1 MKLLRPLGAAG
12 LLAAAAFLPAH
23 ATEIVFGYQV
33 GGSTPLTFFPGAAMG
48 VEWATGRYSTQPSG
62 ALSGDIADLLTSTPA
77 RLALPAI
84 GAFTTGLTLEVHAF
98 AGANASTP
106 APFVSAGFSLIRPK
120 ASAFY
125 TGDSMVF
132 TFNQDVELK
141 HISFISAAASESV
154 EVSANGVILYTGGA
168 YFLPA
173 NPLALGRTLLRAGQE
188 LKVRC
193 TLSGDGYHVATLGVA
208 KPGTPDAIHLPKV
221 FASGSVLQRDKIV
234 PLWGRARPGETVT
247 ASIRAQTK
255 SAVADASGNF
265 EIRLD
270 PEPAGGPLTLTVSG
284 THSLTVTSTN
294 VYYGDVWL
302 CGGQSNM
309 WYRLV
314 DHLGATQYPNAYGT
328 IPNATDNFETM
339 RFAMAATETSA
350 TARPDNT
357 LYIPWSAWKN
367 VPLQAGA
374 SFNWMSALPYF
385 FAKALKAG
393 LDANGQGHV
402 PIGILIVAFG
412 GTSIE
417 QWIPADAINANGP
430 WPSGSI
436 SPSLVGNCY
445 NAMLAPIDRFPIKG
459 ALWYQGENN
468 SGNHV
473 RVNAYAKL
481 QELLAASW
489 RATRDDDFP
498 FYFVQLAGYMRHS
511 PIPKDNDASVT
522 GYNINW
528 AWIREAQTKSLLTIP
543 NSAMV
548 VSIDTGDQGNIHP
561 SGKDLV
567 GQRLATLALARD
579 YGVPLVHRGPRL
591 VSQQIVGS
599 DVILTFDNVGGGLK
613 TRTVDAQ
620 PDATEL
626 TKGFPAVRADASML
640 RGFAIAGANQV
651 FYHATRAEII
661 APNQIRLSNTAD
673 VPSPVA
679 VRYAWQSFP
688 NANLFGG
695 TDLPAEPFR
704 TDSFTPDTSTGADS
718 TPVAQP
724 VAPRQLLDPAA
735 ATTLTFELD
744 AIFQDLEDGDAGRA
758 LTFTV
763 TGNSDATLV
772 TQATITGSQLTLTC
786 AARTGAATITL
797 RATDAANRS
806 ATAQLDVSVDFTAF
820 VAWQREHF
828 TAAQLADPAL
838 EATLWGATADPDAD
852 GHANLL
858 EFATASH
865 PLAADAELAPL
876 TIIADGGHYI
886 VRYRRAKRLDD
897 DPRTTL
903 ELQSSTGLTAGTWTV
918 VSGPTMLHADLGDAE
933 LRETTLVSPPP
944 SLFVRLAVSRD

>member
-1 MKLLRPLGAAG
+1 MKYLRPLGAAG
-12 LLAAAAFLPAH
+12 LLAAASLLPVH
-23 ATEIVFGYQV
+23 ATELVFGYQV
-33 GGSTPLTFFPGAAMG
+33 GGTTPLTFFPGAAMG
-48 VEWATGRYSTQPSG
+48 IEWATGRYSTQPGG
-62 ALSGDIADLLTSTPA
+62 ALSGDVADLLTSTPA
-77 RLALPAI
+77 RLTLPAI
-84 GAFTTGLTLEVHAF
+84 GAFTTGLTMEVRGF
-98 AGANASTP
+98 AGTAASTP
-106 APFVSAGFSLIRPK
+106 APFVSGGFSLIRPK

-125 TGDSMVF
+125 TGDSLVF

-141 HISFISAAASESV
+141 HVSFMSAATTENV
-154 EVSANGVILYTGGA
+154 EVSADGVVLHSGSA
-168 YFLPA
+168 YSPPA
-173 NPLALGRTLLRAGQE
+173 NPLSLGRTLLRAGRE
-188 LKVRC
+188 LKVLC
-193 TLSGDGYHVATLGVA
+193 TLSNDGYHVATLSIA
-208 KPGTPDAIHLPKV
+208 APGTPDAIHLPKI
-221 FASGSVLQRDKIV
+221 FASGAVLQRDKV
-234 PLWGRARPGETVT
+234 LPLWGRARPGETVT
-247 ASIRAQTK
+247 ASIRTQTK
-255 SAVADASGNF
+255 NAVADAAGNF

-284 THSLTVTSTN
+284 TQSLTVTSTN

-302 CGGQSNM
+302 CSGQSNM
-309 WYRLV
+309 WYRLI

-350 TARPDNT
+350 APRPDNT

-385 FAKALKAG
+385 FGKALKAG
-393 LDANGQGHV
+393 LDANNLGQV

-417 QWIPADAINANGP
+417 QWIPAEVINAHGP

-445 NAMLAPIDRFPIKG
+445 NAMLAPIARFPIKG

-468 SGNHV
+468 SGNLV
-473 RVNAYAKL
+473 RVNSYAKL
-481 QELLAASW
+481 QELLVSSW

-511 PIPKDNDASVT
+511 PIPKDNDASVA

-567 GQRLATLALARD
+567 GQRLANLALARD
-579 YGVPLVHRGPRL
+579 YGVALVQRGPRF

-613 TRTVDAQ
+613 TRTVNAQ

-626 TKGFPAVRADASML
+626 SKGFPAVRADASML
-640 RGFAIAGANQV
+640 RGFVLAGADQV

-661 APNQIRLSNTAD
+661 APNQIRLANAAD
-673 VPSPVA
+673 VPAPVA

-704 TDSFTPDTSTGADS
+704 TDTFTPDTSTGADS

-724 VAPRQLLDPAA
+724 VAPRQLVDPSAPA
-735 ATTLTFELD
+735 TLTFDLD
-744 AIFQDLEDGDAGRA
+744 AIFQDLEDGDAGKT
-758 LTFTV
+758 LTYAITNN
-763 TGNSDATLV
+763 TDATLV
-772 TQATITGSQLTLTC
+772 TSADIAGSQLTLTC
-786 AARTGAATITL
+786 AARAGTAAVTL
-797 RATDAANRS
+797 RATDSAGRS
-806 ATAQLDVSVDFTAF
+806 ATAEISVAVELSAF
-820 VAWQREHF
+820 ATWQRTHF
-828 TAAQLADPAL
+828 SPAQLANPAL
-838 EATLWGATADPDAD
+838 EPTLWGAAADPDAD

-858 EFATASH
+858 EFATATH
-865 PLAADAELAPL
+865 PLVSDAAIAPL
-876 TIIADGGHYI
+876 TIAAAGGNYI
-886 VRYRRAKRLDD
+886 VRYRRAKLLDD
-897 DPRTTL
+897 ALRTTL
-903 ELQSSTGLTAGTWTV
+903 ELQSSTALAASTWTT
-918 VSGPTMLHADLGDAE
+918 VSAPSTVHADLGE
-933 LRETTLVSPPP
+933 TEVRETILISPPP
-944 SLFVRLAVSRD
+944 SLFVRLVVRRD

>member
-1 MKLLRPLGAAG
+1 MVTARHLFALGLGA
-12 LLAAAAFLPAH
+12 LTFLAPLR

-33 GGSTPLTFFPGAAMG
+33 GGTTPLTFFPGAAMG

-62 ALSGDIADLLTSTPA
+62 ALSGDVADMLTSSPA
-77 RLALPAI
+77 RLTLPAI
-84 GAFTTGLTLEVHAF
+84 GAFTTGLSMEVRAF
-98 AGANASTP
+98 DGANASTP
-106 APFVSAGFSLIRPK
+106 APFTSAGFTLIRPK

-141 HISFISAAASESV
+141 HVSFVSAAATENV
-154 EVSANGVILYTGGA
+154 EVSANGVVLYSGSA

-173 NPLALGRTLLRAGQE
+173 NPLALGRTLLRAGEE

-193 TLSGDGYHVATLGVA
+193 TLSSDGYHLATLGVA

-221 FASGSVLQRDKIV
+221 FASGSVLQRDKVV

-270 PEPAGGPLTLTVSG
+270 PEPAGGPFTLTVSG
-284 THSLTVTSTN
+284 TQSLTVTSAN

-309 WYRLV
+309 WYRLI

-339 RFAMAATETSA
+339 RFAMAATETA
-350 TARPDNT
+350 TTARADNT

-385 FAKALKAG
+385 FGKALKAG

-417 QWIPADAINANGP
+417 QWIPADVLNANGP

-436 SPSLVGNCY
+436 TPSIVGNCY
-445 NAMLAPIDRFPIKG
+445 NAMLAPIDRFPVKG

-473 RVNAYAKL
+473 RVNSYAKL
-481 QELLAASW
+481 QELLVASW
-489 RATRDDDFP
+489 RTTRNDNFP

-511 PIPKDNDASVT
+511 PIPKDNDASVS

-528 AWIREAQTKSLLTIP
+528 AWIREAQAKSLLTIP
-543 NSAMV
+543 YSAMV

-567 GQRLATLALARD
+567 GQRLAHLALARD
-579 YGVPLVHRGPRL
+579 YGVSLVHRGPRF

-626 TKGFPAVRADASML
+626 SKGFPAVRADASTL
-640 RGFAIAGANQV
+640 RGFAIAGADQV

-661 APNQIRLSNTAD
+661 APNQIRLSNAAD
-673 VPSPVA
+673 VPAPVA

-704 TDSFTPDTSTGADS
+704 TDTFTPDTSTGADS
-718 TPVAQP
+718 TPVAQAI
-724 VAPRQLLDPAA
+724 APRQFVDPAG
-735 ATTLTFELD
+735 ATTLTFDLD

-758 LTFTV
+758 LTFAITHN
-763 TGNSDATLV
+763 TDATLV
-772 TQATITGSQLTLTC
+772 TAATISGSQLTLTC
-786 AARTGAATITL
+786 AARAGSATVTL
-797 RATDAANRS
+797 RATDSANRS
-806 ATAQLDVSVDFTAF
+806 ATAQIEVSVDLTAF

-828 TAAQLADPAL
+828 TTEQLANAAL
-838 EATLWGATADPDAD
+838 EATLWGAAADPDGD
-852 GHANLL
+852 GRSNLL
-858 EFATASH
+858 EFATGTA
-865 PLAADAELAPL
+865 PLAADAHLEPL
-876 TIIADGGHYI
+876 TLLRDGANYV
-886 VRYRRAKRLDD
+886 VRYRRAKRLAD
-897 DPRTTL
+897 DPRVTFG
-903 ELQSSTGLTAGTWTV
+903 LQSSADLTQWSAVTATC
-918 VSGPTMLHADLGDAE
+918 TLHADLGHVEVRQVTVPAS
-933 LRETTLVSPPP
+933 SPTV
-944 SLFVRLAVSRD
+944 FVRLAVRRE